1 MSGQV
6 RASTPCTTVTFK
18 ATEQC
23 AFLVKLI
30 RTAVNLIE
38 RVYMMKVPLLFENK
52 AIGNMKIEL
61 NVTVILQI
69 VYPKAFGE
77 DYPTGNLTPNQIEN
91 INAIL
96 TILKQPLIS

>member
-1 MSGQV
+1 M
-6 RASTPCTTVTFK
+6 
-18 ATEQC
+18 
-23 AFLVKLI
+23 I
-30 RTAVNLIE
+30 RTTVNLIE

-52 AIGNMKIEL
+52 AVGTTTIEL
-61 NVTVILQI
+61 SVAVILRI

-77 DYPTGNLTPNQIEN
+77 DYPTGTPTPQQVEN